1 MAMKKLSASLVIIV
15 LWTASYAQAL
25 TVGDKSP
32 TLDLTNC
39 IIPGSVGTIV
49 GNMPL
54 QSFAGKAIILD
65 FWATWCGPCISSMP
79 KYEGF
84 QKKYNAELQVI
95 GITHEKIKRIERFV
109 RNRPVGF
116 MLVVDTASALRTY
129 FDYRTIPHVVLI
141 DKLGLIKAITS
152 SENVTEEV
160 IRDLI
165 AGKDLSLPL
174 KKDRLDFNL
183 EEYFN
188 AATDTHEAFNL
199 QPGVLGVGSM
209 SKVGQDNFEKRRLSI
224 VNLTIDGLYRM
235 AYHVSY
241 FRTVVDLDPKT
252 VEYSDIKNRYCLDV
266 IVPKAGDD
274 IYAYMQQQLPKHFDI
289 KARWEKRKM
298 SVMVVR
304 RNQNPMT
311 FEVSS
316 EQSDYYGASSNHI
329 NGNGIKI
336 SALAEYFESFGIFNM
351 PVVDETNVSGRYNIH
366 LEWQPEKKGDM
377 IDVFRKAGIELVKEE
392 REIDVLVLSR

>member
-1 MAMKKLSASLVIIV
+1 MKTLFALFVSSLVWI
-15 LWTASYAQAL
+15 TSHAQTLA
-25 TVGDKSP
+25 VGDKSP
-32 TLDLTNC
+32 NIDLTNC
-39 IIPGSVGTIV
+39 IIPASAGTV
-49 GNMPL
+49 VSTLPL
-54 QSFAGKAIILD
+54 QSFTGKAVILD
-65 FWATWCGPCISSMP
+65 FWATWCGPCIASMP

-84 QKKYNAELQVI
+84 QKKYGDQLQVI
-95 GITHEKIKRIERFV
+95 GVTHEKVTRIERFV

-116 MLVVDTASALRTY
+116 MLAVDTASVLRTY

-141 DKLGLIKAITS
+141 DKSGVIKAITNS
-152 SENVTEEV
+152 DHVTEDV
-160 IRDLI
+160 IRELI
-165 AGKDLSLPL
+165 AGHDLSLPL
-174 KKDRLDFNL
+174 KKDRPDFNM
-183 EEYFN
+183 EEYFHA
-188 AATDTHEAFNL
+188 AATTREAFNL
-199 QPGVLGVGSM
+199 QAGVQGVGSM
-209 SKVGQDNFEKRRLSI
+209 SKVGQDHFKNRRLSI
-224 VNLTIDGLYRM
+224 VNFTLDGLYRM

-241 FRTVVDLDPKT
+241 YRTVVDLDPKM

-298 SVMVVR
+298 QVMVVR
-304 RNQNPMT
+304 RNQNPIT

-316 EQSDYYGASSNHI
+316 EQSEYYGASSNHI
-329 NGNGIKI
+329 NGNGIRI

-351 PVVDETNVSGRYNIH
+351 PVIDETNVGGRYNIQ

-377 IDVFRKAGIELVKEE
+377 ADVFRKAGFDLIKEE

>member
-1 MAMKKLSASLVIIV
+1 MKTLFALFVSSLVWI
-15 LWTASYAQAL
+15 TSHAQTL

-32 TLDLTNC
+32 NIDLTNC
-39 IIPGSVGTIV
+39 IIPASAGTV
-49 GNMPL
+49 VSTLPL
-54 QSFAGKAIILD
+54 QSFTGKAVILD
-65 FWATWCGPCISSMP
+65 FWATWCGPCIASMP

-84 QKKYNAELQVI
+84 QKKYGDQLQVI
-95 GITHEKIKRIERFV
+95 GVTHEKVTRIERFV

-116 MLVVDTASALRTY
+116 MLAVDTASVLRTY

-141 DKLGLIKAITS
+141 DKSGVIKAITNS
-152 SENVTEEV
+152 DHVTEDV
-160 IRDLI
+160 IRELI
-165 AGKDLSLPL
+165 AGHDLSLPL
-174 KKDRLDFNL
+174 KKDRQDFNL
-183 EEYFN
+183 EEYFHP
-188 AATDTHEAFNL
+188 AADTREAFNL
-199 QPGVLGVGSM
+199 QAGVQGVGSM
-209 SKVGQDNFEKRRLSI
+209 SKVGQDHFKNRRLSI
-224 VNLTIDGLYRM
+224 VNFTLDGLYRM

-241 FRTVVDLDPKT
+241 YRTVVDLDPKM

-274 IYAYMQQQLPKHFDI
+274 IYAYMQRQLPKHFDI

-298 SVMVVR
+298 QVMVVR
-304 RNQNPMT
+304 CNQNPMT

-316 EQSDYYGASSNHI
+316 EQSEYYGASSNHI
-329 NGNGIKI
+329 NGNGIRI

-351 PVVDETNVSGRYNIH
+351 PVIDETNVSGRYNIQ

-377 IDVFRKAGIELVKEE
+377 ADVFRKAGFDLIREE